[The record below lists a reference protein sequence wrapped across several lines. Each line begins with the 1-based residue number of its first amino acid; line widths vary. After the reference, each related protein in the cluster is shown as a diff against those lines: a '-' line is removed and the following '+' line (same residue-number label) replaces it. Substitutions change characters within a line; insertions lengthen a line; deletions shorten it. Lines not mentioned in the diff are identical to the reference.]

1 MYLLWFVAGSDP
13 TRIEFGLPS
22 AMVRGRFSAYIACI
36 LLTAMGLVS
45 LPERVPPP
53 GRGPLPVVAQFEDH
67 PSTPSPNLVI
77 GL

>member
-1 MYLLWFVAGSDP
+1 MYLLWFVAGSDQ
-13 TRIEFGLPS
+13 TRIEFWLPS
-22 AMVRGRFSAYIACI
+22 AMVRGRFSAYIAYI
-36 LLTAMGLVS
+36 LLIDLWLVS